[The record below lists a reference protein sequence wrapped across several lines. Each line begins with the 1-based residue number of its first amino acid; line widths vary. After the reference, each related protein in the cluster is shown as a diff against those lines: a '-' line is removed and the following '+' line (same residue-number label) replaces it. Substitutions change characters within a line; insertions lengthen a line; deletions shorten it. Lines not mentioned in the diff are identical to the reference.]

1 MRTTTTAPA
10 HRESAPAARTDAAP
24 AFAILRA
31 TVTAVRKPAPDMV
44 RLTLGGE
51 ELAWMTNGG
60 LDQRIKLLFPRS
72 GQDEP
77 VLPADR
83 GYPALRLMPEEQ
95 RPHVRTYTVRAHR
108 PQQREFDVD
117 VVLHGDAGPGSS
129 FARYARP
136 GDRLAVF
143 VPHVDH
149 PHPERLSGVEFR
161 TERVVDDVVLVGD
174 ETALPAMASILD
186 EVPADVRVRALVEVP
201 EVVDT
206 HYLRSGV
213 SGEIRWL
220 ARGDRPRG
228 EVLLREVR
236 ALDLADPYV
245 WIAGESRTVTSVR
258 RTLVDEFG
266 VDRRRI
272 TFLGYWRCGAT
283 EDAAR
288 ANPAIATHA

>member
-1 MRTTTTAPA
+1 MRTTITAPT
-10 HRESAPAARTDAAP
+10 HRESAPAVRTDAAP

-31 TVTAVRKPAPDMV
+31 TVTAVRRPGPGMV
-44 RLTLGGE
+44 RLTLGGD

-60 LDQRIKLLFPRS
+60 LDQRIKLLFPQS

-83 GYPALRLMPEEQ
+83 SYAALRLMPEGQ

-108 PQQREFDVD
+108 PERREFDVD
-117 VVLHGDAGPGSS
+117 IVLHGDTGPGSS
-129 FARYARP
+129 FAGRARV
-136 GDRLAVF
+136 GDHLAVF

-149 PHPERLSGVEFR
+149 PHPARLSGVEFR

-174 ETALPAMASILD
+174 ETALPAIASILD
-186 EVPADVRVRALVEVP
+186 QVPAGVRVRALIEVP

-206 HYLRSGV
+206 HYLRSDV

-228 EVLLREVR
+228 EVLHREVR
-236 ALDLADPYV
+236 GLDLADPYV

-272 TFLGYWRCGAT
+272 TFLGYWRRGNT

-288 ANPAIATHA
+288 MDPSVATRP